1 MLLRRLSIV
10 ALVSL
15 SCGACGPRAEV
26 HQPTKEEVRRVSQ
39 ELIKA
44 QLLSPGYIQF
54 SNEAEMTIDKLEP
67 SRFRVR
73 GFVDYKGES
82 GMAIRTNYTCVPRYG
97 PRGQWDVEDLKWE

>member
-1 MLLRRLSIV
+1 
-10 ALVSL
+10 
-15 SCGACGPRAEV
+15 
-26 HQPTKEEVRRVSQ
+26 
-39 ELIKA
+39 
-44 QLLSPGYIQF
+44 
-54 SNEAEMTIDKLEP
+54 MTIDKLEP